1 MVIRMKLLRGCRQ
14 LARVDALPVIVA
26 CYSLQKRLWYSAAPH
41 IPRRWSLKRVLD
53 SDSFAYE
60 LLIRDTEAVS
70 PRKQSADTWFEND
83 DAGEFEVLE
92 QCVSGMPGKVLIIV
106 YLSDNAMFDRGYDS
120 DVRWRG

>member
-1 MVIRMKLLRGCRQ
+1 MVADSWRESMRCRLLWPATPFKSAYGT
-14 LARVDALPVIVA
+14 AL
-26 CYSLQKRLWYSAAPH
+26 RLH